1 MHTSCPTRGQCGHL
15 YLSAYL
21 QTDGSSLKD
30 THQLGTRESGDRG
43 GRVTACGAPWWPLE
57 LRTTLTCVRAGPGE
71 AWSGTGALTCTPA
84 PAGSIRV
91 EELDT
96 WQAPCET
103 LLKVCEEEQEEK
115 QENRIAWENLA
126 KSTHWVGM
134 VC

>member
-1 MHTSCPTRGQCGHL
+1 M
-15 YLSAYL
+15 
-21 QTDGSSLKD
+21 
-30 THQLGTRESGDRG
+30 
-43 GRVTACGAPWWPLE
+43 
-57 LRTTLTCVRAGPGE
+57 
-71 AWSGTGALTCTPA
+71 
-84 PAGSIRV
+84 